1 MLYPSPAYAVPAVP
15 FTTLAPHQVQPVQRL
30 GYGSTLP
37 TKRIVAP
44 GPPSGCVPDQL
55 SCGIAALLASWQ
67 QVQRGLH
74 AVASGLQAEDMI
86 QRALDAMSMELQ
98 RWRMTHPADPFQLL
112 FRFPRQRVGRE
123 LHEIL
128 KFQLGEGKGAL
139 QCAAHVASRLQ
150 EMSITP
156 QEEKMWHMFTA
167 FEVEQSEPGVLGAE
181 KESFGKHLHLRGG
194 ATGQIQL
201 MQDWEWPYM
210 FALADAGFRISLETV
225 KQSVGPKNLRIL
237 EVGWGQGISGR
248 RLMDNADAAGLP
260 ELRVAYEVVELHP
273 AVAADA
279 RAEAS
284 RRQDTV
290 CSVRVHEGP
299 WQKVLPKLAA
309 NAYDLIF
316 YDPLNISPRYI
327 GEKQLYESWG
337 LPVCVFEALQFY
349 RLLRPGGVVVQ
360 YAISHRSSTVKMLEE
375 QVAPLFKELRLTR
388 IAGLQPE
395 ADSSYVT
402 TAEAADLYAPALI
415 K

>member
-1 MLYPSPAYAVPAVP
+1 MLYPSPAAVP
-15 FTTLAPHQVQPVQRL
+15 VQPVQL
-30 GYGSTLP
+30 GFGCPRT
-37 TKRIVAP
+37 TRIVALGP
-44 GPPSGCVPDQL
+44 GVCVPDQL

-74 AVASGLQAEDMI
+74 AVASGLQAEEMI

-128 KFQLGEGKGAL
+128 KLTALGGASNAL
-139 QCAAHVASRLQ
+139 MQCAAHVASRLQ

-210 FALADAGFRISLETV
+210 FALADAGFHISLETV
-225 KQSVGPKNLRIL
+225 KQMVGPKKLRIL

-284 RRQDTV
+284 RRPKDTV
-290 CSVRVHEGP
+290 CSVRVHEGA

-402 TAEAADLYAPALI
+402 TAEAGDLYAPALI